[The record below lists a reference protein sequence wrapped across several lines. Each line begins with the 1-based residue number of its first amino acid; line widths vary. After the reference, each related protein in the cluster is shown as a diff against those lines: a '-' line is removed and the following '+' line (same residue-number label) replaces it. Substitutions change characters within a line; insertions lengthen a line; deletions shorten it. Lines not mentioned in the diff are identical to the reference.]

1 MSVLFADLV
10 GFTARAETLD
20 PEDVEAILAP
30 FHDRLRTELE
40 QRGGTVE
47 KFIGDAVMAVF
58 GAPVAHEDDPERAVR
73 AALAIRDW
81 IREEGDL
88 EVRIAVNTGEVLVS
102 LEPSPGAE
110 RGLVAG
116 DVVNTASRLQSAAPV
131 NGIIVGAT
139 TYNATSRTIDY
150 RDAPPVAAK
159 GKSEPIAVW
168 EVVEA
173 RSRFGEDVTRDSGT
187 PLVGRKHEV
196 ETLARALARATQERS
211 PQLVTVSGV
220 PGIGKTRIVQE
231 LFLRVDS
238 APELVFWRQGRCL
251 PYGESGFWALGEI
264 VKAHAGIL
272 EGEAAE
278 EAAAKLRAVVEEAI
292 PDEDDAVWAG
302 RHLGSLIG
310 FGDAAEAGDPG
321 GDRRTEA
328 FAAWRR
334 FFEGLSD
341 LSPLVLVFEDLHWAD
356 EGLLDFI
363 DHLVDWAGDAPIL
376 VVVTARPELLT
387 RRATWG
393 GGKPNATAVS
403 LSPLSEEET
412 ATLIHGLLER
422 AVLPAETQA
431 TLLDRAGG
439 NPLYAQEFARIARDR
454 HGTDGGELPLPESVQ
469 GLIAARLDTL
479 TSDEKALLQD
489 AAVIGKVFW
498 RGAVAAL
505 GDRDDGEAE
514 ALLHALERK
523 QYVRTERRSSV
534 GGDTQHTFV
543 HGLVREVAYGQIPR
557 AQRAEK
563 HRRAAEWIEGLG
575 RPEDHV
581 DLLAHHYVSALDAAQ
596 ASRQDTEGLAD
607 AARFALRDAGDRAN
621 ALGSFQQAAAWY
633 DRAATLWP
641 DDDLERTRIS
651 FDAALA
657 RYEHAFANVEELVGV
672 RDALLAAGDLDRAV
686 QAEQRIVNVRW
697 LHGRGDE
704 RRHGLE
710 RLLQMAAEL
719 PLSPTKALAYS
730 YLSSANAL
738 ADRLEDAQR
747 FGEDALAMAAEL
759 GLDFVR
765 GHVLGNLGV
774 RHAAEGDRQG
784 LALLEQSVEILR
796 ALNTPYVIRS
806 YNNLRYSLSLLG
818 EVERARAVGDEQL
831 AEALRWGGV
840 EWLRWARGAKA
851 ENALYA
857 GQWAE
862 AEEIC
867 DSLLAGV
874 PEGESHYLEP
884 TWRLLRSRILLARGD
899 AEAADSEARVA
910 LERARSSNESQVLLP
925 ALSWRAVQ
933 LQARGDSVE
942 ALAREVLDIHGST
955 SRRVVS
961 EWFID
966 AATVLGALGW
976 LDELDELARDL
987 HPTPWRDSGLALGRG
1002 EFAHAVEIFE
1012 RMSSRYHAA
1021 LSRLYGARAWSH
1033 GESRQGD
1040 RVLPRGGR
1048 HGLPRR
1054 GSVASRL
1061 RAAAPEADRARRRLS
1076 PSRRCPRAA
1085 PAGLDSRCGGEHARG
1100 HGRP

>member
-1 MSVLFADLV
+1 MSEGRRERKVVSVLFADLV

-20 PEDVEAILAP
+20 PEDVEAILSP
-30 FHDRLRTELE
+30 FHARLREELE

-81 IREEGDL
+81 IGEEGDL

-102 LEPSPGAE
+102 LEPSTGAE

-116 DVVNTASRLQSAAPV
+116 DVVNTASRLQSSAPV
-131 NGIIVGAT
+131 NGILVGEA
-139 TYNATSRTIDY
+139 TYNATSRTIVY
-150 RDAPPVAAK
+150 REASPVAAK
-159 GKSEPIAVW
+159 GKSQPIPVW

-173 RSRFGEDVTRDSGT
+173 RSRFGEDVTRDRGT
-187 PLVGRKHEV
+187 PLVGREHEL
-196 ETLARALARATQERS
+196 ETLARALARAMQERS
-211 PQLVTVSGV
+211 PQLVTLSGV
-220 PGIGKTRIVQE
+220 PGIGKTRLVQE
-231 LFLRVDS
+231 LFAQVDS

-272 EGEAAE
+272 EGESPEHATR
-278 EAAAKLRAVVEEAI
+278 KLQAVVDEAI
-292 PDEDDAVWAG
+292 PEQDDPAWVR

-310 FGDAAEAGDPG
+310 FGDAADAGEPG
-321 GDRRTEA
+321 GERRTEA

-376 VVVTARPELLT
+376 VVSTARPELLT
-387 RRATWG
+387 RRPAWG

-412 ATLIHGLLER
+412 AKLIHALLER

-454 HGTDGGELPLPESVQ
+454 HGADSGELPLPESVQ

-479 TSDEKALLQD
+479 SSEEKALLQD
-489 AAVIGKVFW
+489 ASVIGKVFW
-498 RGAVAAL
+498 RGAAAAL
-505 GDRDDGEAE
+505 GDRDGGQAE

-523 QYVRTERRSSV
+523 QYVRRERRSSI
-534 GGDTQHTFV
+534 GGDTQYAFV
-543 HGLVREVAYGQIPR
+543 HGLVREVGYGQIPR

-563 HRRAAEWIEGLG
+563 HRRAAAWIERLG

-581 DLLAHHYVSALDAAQ
+581 ELLAHHYVSALDAAQ

-621 ALGSFQQAAAWY
+621 ALGSFQQSAAWY

-641 DDDLERTRIS
+641 DDDLERTRIR
-651 FDAALA
+651 FDGALA
-657 RYEHAFANVEELVGV
+657 RYEHSFANAEELIGV

-686 QAEQRIVNVRW
+686 QAQQRIANVLW

-704 RRHGLE
+704 RQNDLE

-730 YLSSANAL
+730 YLSSANSL
-738 ADRLEDAQR
+738 ADRLDDARR
-747 FGEDALAMAAEL
+747 FGEEALAMAVEL

-765 GHVLGNLGV
+765 GYVLANLGA
-774 RHAAEGDRQG
+774 RHAAEGDRHG
-784 LALLEQSVEILR
+784 LVLLEQSVEILR
-796 ALNTPYVIRS
+796 ALNTPHVIRS
-806 YNNLRYSLSLLG
+806 YNNLRYSLDLLG

-831 AEALRWGGV
+831 AEAVRWGGE
-840 EWLRWARGAKA
+840 EWIRWARGAKA
-851 ENALYA
+851 EHALFA
-857 GQWAE
+857 GHWAE
-862 AEEIC
+862 AEDIC
-867 DSLLAGV
+867 DSLVAGV
-874 PEGESHYLEP
+874 PEGERHYLEP
-884 TWRLLRSRILLARGD
+884 TWRIVRSRIHLARGD
-899 AEAADSEARVA
+899 VEAADAEALVA
-910 LERARSSNESQVLLP
+910 LENARASNESQILLP

-933 LQARGDSVE
+933 LQARGGAVE
-942 ALAREVLDIHGST
+942 GLAREILDIHRST

-961 EWFID
+961 ESFID
-966 AATVLGALGW
+966 AAIALGALGW

-1012 RMSSRYHAA
+1012 RMGSRYHAA
-1021 LSRLYGARAWSH
+1021 LSRLYGARH
-1033 GESRQGD
+1033 GVLVDLEKAIEFFRDVAATAYLAEARSLAAKSR
-1040 RVLPRGGR
+1040 
-1048 HGLPRR
+1048 
-1054 GSVASRL
+1054 SA
-1061 RAAAPEADRARRRLS
+1061 
-1076 PSRRCPRAA
+1076 
-1085 PAGLDSRCGGEHARG
+1085 
-1100 HGRP
+1100 